1 MQDRNFDM
9 LTFASLDEDTCP
21 AECVTEVFTP
31 QEFKKACEVQPPLR
45 FVLIAEQLRC
55 CACLQCSPCTL
66 AAVTCACAHHTAR
79 AHSLHHPTLQALPA
93 RLPAVSQC
101 SGGPQHGA
109 GGSQDAGSALVMVDF
124 YKTSCGACKYLLPGF
139 MKLCKA
145 AYDRD
150 VHPAVVFLKHN
161 VFDDYEEE
169 KTDLARR
176 LQIQVR
182 QWPQATCCLHAHL

>member
-1 MQDRNFDM
+1 
-9 LTFASLDEDTCP
+9 
-21 AECVTEVFTP
+21 
-31 QEFKKACEVQPPLR
+31 
-45 FVLIAEQLRC
+45 
-55 CACLQCSPCTL
+55 
-66 AAVTCACAHHTAR
+66 
-79 AHSLHHPTLQALPA
+79 
-93 RLPAVSQC
+93 
-101 SGGPQHGA
+101 
-109 GGSQDAGSALVMVDF
+109 MVDF

-182 QWPQATCCLHAHL
+182 RWPQATCCLHAHLWLFAGMRPCVLSSLTLLHKAEPGRQKCCSGISSSRRHSWLMATCAEGCRLCMTTV